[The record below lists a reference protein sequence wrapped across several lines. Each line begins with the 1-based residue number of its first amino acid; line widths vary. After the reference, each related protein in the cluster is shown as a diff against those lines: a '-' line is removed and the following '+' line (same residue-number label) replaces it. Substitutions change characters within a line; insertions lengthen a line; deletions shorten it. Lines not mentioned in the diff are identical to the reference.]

1 MNRSI
6 FTLGMLCLVLSL
18 ATIPGRAA
26 TIIDDWST
34 VRVPAPPPVQSAT
47 VDPSTTALLV
57 LDFVKQTCG
66 NPRCAASL
74 PVVAKLLGRA
84 RSSKMLVV
92 YSYIFGGTM
101 TDTLAPVAP
110 LGGEPAVQ
118 GGPDKFLG
126 SDLQQILAQK
136 GIKTVIVTGT
146 AANGAVLYT
155 ASHAALAGLK
165 VVVPLDTMPA
175 ELPYAEQFVA
185 WNLANA
191 PRISANVT
199 LTTSDRVT
207 F

>member
-1 MNRSI
+1 MTRSI
-6 FTLGMLCLVLSL
+6 FASGVLCLALAL
-18 ATIPGRAA
+18 ATLPGHAA
-26 TIIDDWST
+26 TIIDDWSN
-34 VRVPAPPPVQSAT
+34 VKVPTPPPVAAAP

-57 LDFVKQTCG
+57 LDFVKQTCA
-66 NPRCAASL
+66 NPRCAAAL
-74 PVVAKLLGRA
+74 PVAAKLLARA
-84 RSSKMLVV
+84 RASKMLVV

-101 TDTLAPVAP
+101 ADTLAPVAP
-110 LGGEPAVQ
+110 LGGEPSVQ
-118 GGPDKFLG
+118 GGPDKFIG
-126 SDLQQILAQK
+126 SDLQQILTQK

-146 AANGAVLYT
+146 AAQGAVLYT
-155 ASHAALAGLK
+155 ASHAAMAGMK

>member
-6 FTLGMLCLVLSL
+6 FASGVLGL
-18 ATIPGRAA
+18 ALALAALPGHAA

-34 VRVPAPPPVQSAT
+34 VRVPTPPPVQT
-47 VDPSTTALLV
+47 VPVDPSTTALLV

-66 NPRCAASL
+66 GPRCTAAV
-74 PVVAKLLGRA
+74 PVAAKLLGRA

-92 YSYIFGGTM
+92 YSYIFGGTLA
-101 TDTLAPVAP
+101 DTLAPVAP

-118 GGPDKFLG
+118 AGPNKFLG
-126 SDLQQILAQK
+126 TDLQQILTQK

-146 AANGAVLYT
+146 SAQGAVLYT
-155 ASHAALAGLK
+155 ASHAALTGLK
-165 VVVPLDTMPA
+165 VLVPVDTMPA
-175 ELPYAEQFVA
+175 EVPYAEQFVA

-199 LTTSDRVT
+199 LTTSDRLT

>member
-6 FTLGMLCLVLSL
+6 FGSVVLCLAL
-18 ATIPGRAA
+18 AIATLPGHAA

-34 VRVPAPPPVQSAT
+34 VKVPTPPPVQAVT

-84 RSSKMLVV
+84 RSSKVLVV

-101 TDTLAPVAP
+101 ADTLPPVAP
-110 LGGEPAVQ
+110 LGGEPGVQ
-118 GGPDKFLG
+118 GGPDKFIG
-126 SDLQQILAQK
+126 SDLQQILTQK

-146 AANGAVLYT
+146 AAQGAVLYT
-155 ASHAALAGLK
+155 ASHAAMAGMK
-165 VVVPLDTMPA
+165 VVVPLDTMPS
-175 ELPYAEQFVA
+175 ELPYGEQFVA

>member
-1 MNRSI
+1 MTRSL
-6 FTLGMLCLVLSL
+6 FASGVLCLALAL
-18 ATIPGRAA
+18 ATLPGHAA
-26 TIIDDWST
+26 TIIDDWSN
-34 VRVPAPPPVQSAT
+34 VKVPPPPTVAT
-47 VDPSTTALLV
+47 VPVDVSTTALLV

-66 NPRCAASL
+66 NPRCVASL
-74 PVVAKLLGRA
+74 PVAAKLLGRA

-101 TDTLAPVAP
+101 ADTLPPVAP
-110 LGGEPAVQ
+110 VGGEPAVQ
-118 GGPDKFLG
+118 SGPDKFLG
-126 SDLQQILAQK
+126 TDLQQILTQK

-146 AANGAVLYT
+146 AAQGAVLYT
-155 ASHAALAGLK
+155 ASHAALAGMK
-165 VVVPLDTMPA
+165 VVVPLDTMPS
-175 ELPYAEQFVA
+175 EFPYAEQFVA

>member
-6 FTLGMLCLVLSL
+6 FASGVLCLALAL
-18 ATIPGRAA
+18 ATLPGRAA
-26 TIIDDWST
+26 TIIDDWSK
-34 VRVPAPPPVQSAT
+34 VRVPTPPPVAT
-47 VDPSTTALLV
+47 VPVDPGTTALLV

-66 NPRCAASL
+66 GPRCTAAV

-92 YSYIFGGTM
+92 YSYTFAGTLA
-101 TDTLAPVAP
+101 DTLPPVAP

-126 SDLQQILAQK
+126 SDLQQILSQK
-136 GIKTVIVTGT
+136 GIKTVIVTGMS
-146 AANGAVLYT
+146 AQGAVLYT
-155 ASHAALAGLK
+155 ASHAAMAGMK
-165 VVVPLDTMPA
+165 VVVPLDTMPS
-175 ELPYAEQFVA
+175 EILYAEQFVA

-199 LTTSDRVT
+199 LTTSDRLT

>member
-1 MNRSI
+1 MPRSI
-6 FTLGMLCLVLSL
+6 FASGVLCLALAL
-18 ATIPGRAA
+18 ATLPGHAA
-26 TIIDDWST
+26 TIIDDWSK
-34 VRVPAPPPVQSAT
+34 VAVPTPPPIAT
-47 VDPSTTALLV
+47 VPVDVSTTALLV

-66 NPRCAASL
+66 GPRCAATL

-101 TDTLAPVAP
+101 ADMMPPVAP
-110 LGGEPAVQ
+110 LGSEPAVQ
-118 GGPDKFLG
+118 SGPDKFLG
-126 SDLQQILAQK
+126 TDLQQILTQK
-136 GIKTVIVTGT
+136 GIKTVIVTGI

-155 ASHAALAGLK
+155 GSHASLVGMK
-165 VVVPLDTMPA
+165 VVVPVDAVPS
-175 ELPYAEQFVA
+175 EVPYAEQFVV

-199 LTTSDRVT
+199 LTTSDRLT